1 MIKLKRIR
9 FYIFLILAVLS
20 LVIVVFPFFGNYNVA
35 YYRQLLEYFS
45 IPELVYVG
53 WIILATATTMPIS
66 AAMVAGIIF
75 FSFAKAIMLTFFGVI
90 IGAVGTYYLSMIL
103 GKGFV
108 EEDYNIKGKT
118 KMHIFN
124 ELMHKH
130 SVAYCILLAAVYIFP
145 SNLAYMIAGL
155 TGLSLMQ
162 LLSIVFLGNLTT
174 VFATG
179 LILFGIISQNITYFA
194 IGAAALVT
202 INTIPVIFYYKEIK
216 KLILLVYSRKAYER
230 LVKIEKIEK
239 KIIKD
244 AKRWERKD
252 KQ

>member
-1 MIKLKRIR
+1 MIDIKRIR
-9 FYIFLILAVLS
+9 FHIFLILAVIS
-20 LVIVVFPFFGNYNVA
+20 LVIAIFPFFGNYNVA
-35 YYRQLLEYFS
+35 YYRQLLDFFS

-75 FSFAKAIMLTFFGVI
+75 FSFAKAMVLTVFGVI
-90 IGAVGTYYLSMIL
+90 IGAVGTYYLSIIL

-124 ELMHKH
+124 ELMHEH

-162 LLSIVFLGNLTT
+162 LLLIVFLGNITT

-179 LILFGIISQNITYFA
+179 LILFGLINSNMTHSIIGFVLLIIINI
-194 IGAAALVT
+194 
-202 INTIPVIFYYKEIK
+202 IPVIFYYKEMK
-216 KLILLVYSRKAYER
+216 KLILLFYNRKAYER

-239 KIIKD
+239 EIAKD
-244 AKRWERKD
+244 IRKSEGKD
-252 KQ
+252 ED